1 MRHVLTA
8 GIIGLGLFVAAPA
21 SAQGIYIGPG
31 GVGVDSGLRRHRD
44 DYYRDRDRD
53 YDRGRETYE
62 GRSVYRG
69 GYDRDR
75 D

>member
-8 GIIGLGLFVAAPA
+8 GIIGMGLFMTAPA

-31 GVGVDSGLRRHRD
+31 GVGVDTGIHRHRD

-53 YDRGRETYE
+53 YGRDRETYE
-62 GRSVYRG
+62 GRSVYHD
-69 GYDRDR
+69 GYDRNR